1 MQKKYN
7 SNRKIKI
14 NTGTIILLIIFLVVC
29 VVGGILLY
37 RVDHASQASGGTEK
51 SVNPDVVEI
60 GGVKCTPRANV
71 ETYLFMGV
79 DAKGEAEVKN
89 DYDGTGQSDVLILLI
104 IDKTANTY
112 AVLPINRDTITE
124 VRSISEEGEDLGTS
138 RIQIALAHA
147 NGDGMEQSCENT
159 VEAVS
164 GLLYGQKIDGYVSMN
179 MDAIGTLNHLVG
191 GVTVT
196 IEDDF
201 SKADSSLE
209 KGRTLKL
216 SDDQAVHFVH
226 DRMNVGDG
234 SNEGR
239 MRRQNAYMTGL
250 KEVFIEQSGENE
262 SFAMDVF
269 NGLSDYMVTN
279 LKGKNVSRISKAIL
293 KNKDLG
299 QYEIKGTNAI
309 DDLGFNA
316 FTADSDSL
324 AEIVV
329 TLFYDRME

>member
-14 NTGTIILLIIFLVVC
+14 NTSTIILLIIFLVVC

-37 RVDHASQASGGTEK
+37 RVDHTSQASGGTEK

-60 GGVKCTPRANV
+60 GGVKCTPRANL

-216 SDDQAVHFVH
+216 SDEQAVHFVH
-226 DRMNVGDG
+226 DRVNVGDG

-250 KEVFIEQSGENE
+250 KEVLIEQSEENE